1 MADFFGGLVDNRYF
15 CQSRNFIRI
24 LIKSQKKILYNLLEE
39 FNEKNLYKFY
49 IFPVNRNS
57 LSLLI
62 LNT

>member
-1 MADFFGGLVDNRYF
+1 MADIFGGLVDNRYF

-39 FNEKNLYKFY
+39 FNVYKFY

-62 LNT
+62 